1 MTILKTMSLA
11 ALAFAAV
18 AVRAQTDQQDIR
30 VVIDGQPLQFAD
42 QQATE
47 IDGRILVPLRG
58 IFEKLG
64 ATVDWDRSTQTIR
77 ASKNGLR
84 IKLLIGQLDASVNGG
99 SVRMDVAATLVG
111 GTTMVPLRFVS
122 EALGGYVNW
131 DQTNH
136 EVDITS
142 STEYN
147 LRRRNGDTSQ
157 PPPLSGTRPL
167 RQSRVEGS
175 RPSYSVI
182 AVDTVIPF
190 TLNTRL
196 SSFDAHIGDGFSA
209 RLATNGE
216 NRYLG
221 LPRGTE
227 VYGSVTFA
235 QRQRDRR
242 PGVLELTFDH
252 LVMPDGQSLAVEG
265 RLIGLDAHSVTRKIN
280 GATMAKDTPRTG
292 RVVFA
297 GYGPGSGLIVG
308 IHTRDQLEEGTISDL
323 LYGATNSRQR
333 EQQVR
338 DVELRPGTDI
348 GLRLYQEL
356 KVPRG

>member
-1 MTILKTMSLA
+1 MTLVKTMSLA

-18 AVRAQTDQQDIR
+18 VVRAQTDQQEIR
-30 VVIDGQPLQFAD
+30 VVIDGQPLQFGD
-42 QQATE
+42 QQPTE
-47 IDGRILVPLRG
+47 INGRVLVPLRG

-64 ATVDWDRSTQTIR
+64 ATVEWDRSTETIR

-84 IKLLIGQLDASVNGG
+84 VKISIGQLDASVNGD

-131 DQTNH
+131 DQSNH

-147 LRRRNGDTSQ
+147 LRKRNGDNAQ
-157 PPPLSGTRPL
+157 PPPPTEARPL
-167 RQSRVEGS
+167 RQTREET

-190 TLNTRL
+190 TLTTRL
-196 SSFDAHIGDGFSA
+196 SSFDAHIGEEFTA

-221 LPRGTE
+221 LPKGTE
-227 VYGSVTFA
+227 VYGSVTFV
-235 QRQRDRR
+235 QKQHDRQ
-242 PGVLELTFDH
+242 PGVIELTFDH
-252 LVMPDGQSLAVEG
+252 LVTPDGRNL
-265 RLIGLDAHSVTRKIN
+265 RIP
-280 GATMAKDTPRTG
+280 AKSNTYSNRNRTL
-292 RVVFA
+292 V
-297 GYGPGSGLIVG
+297 P
-308 IHTRDQLEEGTISDL
+308 IHF
-323 LYGATNSRQR
+323 
-333 EQQVR
+333 EQ
-338 DVELRPGTDI
+338 
-348 GLRLYQEL
+348 
-356 KVPRG
+356 